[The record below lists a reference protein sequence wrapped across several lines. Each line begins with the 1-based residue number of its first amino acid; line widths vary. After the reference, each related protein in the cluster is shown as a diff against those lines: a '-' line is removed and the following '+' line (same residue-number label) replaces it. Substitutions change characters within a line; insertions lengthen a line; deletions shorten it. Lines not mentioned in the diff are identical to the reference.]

1 MLRKI
6 QSNSIVRPSSQSKE
20 LSRIL
25 TAAVINCNFRKAL
38 LENPIL
44 AVNCGYGNEHFQ
56 LHTDEKERLT
66 TISATSLAEF
76 AQQLA
81 QI

>member
-6 QSNSIVRPSSQSKE
+6 QSNSISRPSSKSKE

-25 TAAVINCNFRKAL
+25 TAAVINHNFRNAL
-38 LENPIL
+38 LKNPIL
-44 AVNCGYGNEHFQ
+44 AVNDGYGSEHFQ
-56 LHTDEKERLT
+56 LHTGEKERLM
-66 TISATSLAEF
+66 TISATSLSEF

-81 QI
+81 QT